1 VAERSGWHIFC
12 SLVVQRRLAMNENE
26 FERPQDE
33 ATLRLLAE
41 FAKYTEGVDEEME
54 QLDKEIET
62 TERDV
67 ADARRLHFEM

>member
-1 VAERSGWHIFC
+1 
-12 SLVVQRRLAMNENE
+12 MNPNE
-26 FERPQDE
+26 SERPQDNP
-33 ATLRLLAE
+33 TPQYDQMLRLLLDDC
-41 FAKYTEGVDEEME
+41 AKYAGAVDEEME